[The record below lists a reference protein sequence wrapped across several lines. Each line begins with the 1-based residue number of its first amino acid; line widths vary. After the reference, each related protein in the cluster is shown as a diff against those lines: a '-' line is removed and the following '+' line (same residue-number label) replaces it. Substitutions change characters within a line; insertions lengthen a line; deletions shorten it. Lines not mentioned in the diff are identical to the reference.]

1 MSELVITAE
10 DEQPDG
16 KRRARINAVREAGLF
31 QGRLGFSR
39 AIVLLEEGCEE
50 FSNIAG
56 LGQIRFPPGR
66 IGASFEEIGEL
77 LEREELLNADEQAGA
92 SIARRE

>member
-16 KRRARINAVREAGLF
+16 KRRARMDAVREAGLF
-31 QGRLGFSR
+31 QGRLEFSR

-56 LGQIRFPPGR
+56 L
-66 IGASFEEIGEL
+66 
-77 LEREELLNADEQAGA
+77 
-92 SIARRE
+92 